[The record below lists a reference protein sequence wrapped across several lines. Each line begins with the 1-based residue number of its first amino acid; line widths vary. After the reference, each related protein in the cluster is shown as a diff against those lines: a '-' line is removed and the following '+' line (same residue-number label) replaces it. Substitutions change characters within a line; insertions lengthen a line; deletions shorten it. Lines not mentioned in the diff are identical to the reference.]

1 MQALVWHG
9 PWELTV
15 EQVPDPQP
23 AAGEVLVRIEA
34 TGICGSDIHGFSGA
48 TGRRSPGQVMGHETV
63 GRVAAVGPGVD
74 PALGLDPGTM
84 VTVNPVIACG
94 ECAACNGGR
103 EQACQRRRV
112 IGVEPDIVSAFAQLL
127 VAPQTNVI
135 RLPEST
141 PVEYGVLVEPL
152 SVGYHAARRGD
163 CTAED
168 AVLVIGGGPIGQAC
182 ILAAQRLG
190 ASRIAVTEPNRTRRE
205 LAASLGAA
213 GIDPTSG
220 DPARD
225 IAAALGEPASLVLD
239 AVGNSRS
246 LADAMAC
253 SNLGARVVLVGM
265 NTPGIELAS
274 YAISTEERTLIG
286 SFCYSAADFLATAE
300 WVGKAPAVLSR
311 LVDGRVD
318 LTEAPVAFTE
328 LAKGESAASKVL
340 VYPHGV
346 PVPAEL

>member
-15 EQVPDPQP
+15 EQVSDPQP

-63 GRVAAVGPGVD
+63 GRVTAVGADVD
-74 PALGLDPGTM
+74 PARGLNPGAL

-94 ECAACNGGR
+94 ECTACASGR
-103 EQACQRRRV
+103 EQACQHQRV
-112 IGVEPDIVSAFAQLL
+112 IGVAPDIVSAFAQFL
-127 VAPQTNVI
+127 VAPEANVI
-135 RLPEST
+135 RLPESM

-163 CTAED
+163 CTAKD

-190 ASRIAVTEPNRTRRE
+190 ATRIAVTEPNPTRRE
-205 LAASLGAA
+205 LAASLGAI
-213 GIDPTSG
+213 GIDPTGG
-220 DPARD
+220 DPAGD
-225 IAAALGEPASLVLD
+225 IVAALGEPASLVLD

-246 LADAMAC
+246 LADAMGY

-265 NTPGIELAS
+265 NTPKIELPA
-274 YAISTEERTLIG
+274 YAISTEERTLVG
-286 SFCYSAADFLATAE
+286 TFCYSAADFQATAE
-300 WVGKAPAVLSR
+300 WVGQAPAVLTR

-318 LTEAPVAFTE
+318 LSGAPAAFAE
-328 LAKGESAASKVL
+328 LAKGESTASKVL
-340 VYPHGV
+340 VYPHGI
-346 PVPAEL
+346 PAAAGL